1 MKEKKRFLI
10 LLLCSALLF
19 SLCPQSVFAKA
30 DITTQDSGTDVA
42 VGNPAEQEQ
51 MSDEGK
57 DSVLERSDNS
67 VHTAE
72 NSVSGN
78 DAALHNAEK
87 EVMPLA
93 EDGDYIAE
101 AVADGYTYYVY
112 NSNFAHKF

>member
-57 DSVLERSDNS
+57 DSALEQERNS
-67 VHTAE
+67 VHTTE
-72 NSVSGN
+72 NSVSGCF
-78 DAALHNAEK
+78 LSSTF
-87 EVMPLA
+87 P
-93 EDGDYIAE
+93 
-101 AVADGYTYYVY
+101 
-112 NSNFAHKF
+112 